1 MKKKLSIIALALAFV
16 SVISVSIGIYQYN
29 KNKEIIKG
37 CFFRKMYGS
46 VGIVE
51 GNEYLINM
59 NMFCFDS
66 NIDFL
71 KKTDFLSFD
80 NPDVFIK
87 SLDITE
93 QDKNGE
99 LIIYNLVFRLSVN
112 KDGQSN
118 ITALNYNDGTNISV
132 YKIGDIALIKNNV
145 NSIYLQYGIDS
156 LFINNN
162 TNIIFSKENEEPFT
176 VSDLIYAKNDM
187 YICSYDK
194 DMSFT
199 PGKDLIYN
207 INVDTSYDDRDIFLF
222 QPIFVIK
229 HENESKNYYFTPN
242 MPICNAKELTF
253 LDIREYVK

>member
-1 MKKKLSIIALALAFV
+1 MKKKFNIIALVLAFV
-16 SVISVSIGIYQYN
+16 SFISVSIGIFKYN

-51 GNEYLINM
+51 GDEYIINM

-66 NIDFL
+66 DIDFL
-71 KKTDFLSFD
+71 KNIDFLSFD
-80 NPDVFIK
+80 NPDVLIK
-87 SLDITE
+87 SLDVTE
-93 QDKNGE
+93 QEKNGD
-99 LIIYNLVFRLSVN
+99 LIVYNLDFRLSVN

-118 ITALNYNDGTNISV
+118 ITALNYNDGSNTAV
-132 YKIGDIALIKNNV
+132 YKIGDLALIKNNG
-145 NSIYLQYGIDS
+145 NSIYLKYGLDS

-162 TNIIFSKENEEPFT
+162 TAITFAKDNEETFT

-187 YICSYDK
+187 YTCSYDK

-199 PGKDLIYN
+199 PGTDLIYN

-229 HENESKNYYFTPN
+229 HENDSKSYYFTPN
-242 MPICNAKELTF
+242 MPICNAKDLTF